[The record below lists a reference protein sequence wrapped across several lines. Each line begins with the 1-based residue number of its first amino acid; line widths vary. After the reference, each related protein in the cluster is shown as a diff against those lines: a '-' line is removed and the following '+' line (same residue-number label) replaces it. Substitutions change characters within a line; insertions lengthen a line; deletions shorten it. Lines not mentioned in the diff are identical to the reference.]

1 MLRVLKEWFTLQ
13 LHINFTFYGANSVPG
28 YMLWPCP
35 CVCPTV
41 CLSVT
46 SWCSTKTAKHRITQ
60 TTPTILQGVHWSGAK
75 DIGKTKLASL
85 SNVPHTNIIKEHAK
99 LVGQCPTWWPPCRIQ
114 VALSVQRRKVW
125 LTPTTRCR
133 AVYFTTRV
141 LVNFYFRLQISISG
155 YNFLQSQ
162 DQLLEFM
169 QTWGFTISF
178 ATCQP
183 GNRS

>member
-1 MLRVLKEWFTLQ
+1 MIEPIQHLRYSKISWTSQYIKYRINFCPLQTGHVMLRVLKERFTLQ

-35 CVCPTV
+35 CVCPSV

-75 DIGKTKLASL
+75 DIGKTTLASL
-85 SNVPHTNIIKEHAK
+85 SNAPHTNIIKEHAK

-114 VALSVQRRKVW
+114 VALSAQRRKVW
-125 LTPTTRCR
+125 LTPAAS
-133 AVYFTTRV
+133 AV
-141 LVNFYFRLQISISG
+141 Q
-155 YNFLQSQ
+155 
-162 DQLLEFM
+162 
-169 QTWGFTISF
+169 
-178 ATCQP
+178 
-183 GNRS
+183 